1 MSNKREEKVVWVLQG
16 ESFFVGFNAI
26 QSTECFSACVNVS
39 SGQKRVQNEI
49 VIATKFAAYPWRLT
63 PGQFVNAC
71 K

>member
-1 MSNKREEKVVWVLQG
+1 MSNKREEKGVWVLQG
-16 ESFFVGFNAI
+16 ESIFVGFNAI
-26 QSTECFSACVNVS
+26 QSAKSFSACVNVS

>member
-1 MSNKREEKVVWVLQG
+1 MSNKREEKVAWVLQG
-16 ESFFVGFNAI
+16 ESIFVGFKGT
-26 QSTECFSACVNVS
+26 QSTKCFSACVNVS